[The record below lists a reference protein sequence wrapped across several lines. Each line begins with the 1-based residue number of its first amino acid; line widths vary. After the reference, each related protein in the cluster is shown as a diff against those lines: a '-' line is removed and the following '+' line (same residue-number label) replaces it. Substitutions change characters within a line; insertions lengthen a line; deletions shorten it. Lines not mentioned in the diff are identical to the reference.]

1 MMKKITYILIATIL
15 ILISGCATFDTKANT
30 FPLMY
35 NKKPSNILILPPINL
50 STAPEAKEYFMST
63 LSEAA
68 SETGYYFFPLEV
80 TTHFLKTEGLYDTE
94 ILTDDLL
101 PQFKEYF
108 NADAV
113 LITKIIEWDKA
124 YFIIGGNVTVSLD
137 FALRSTTTGEIL
149 WNYAGKIVYDT
160 SGGSKQGLLIAL
172 LETAIKTAA
181 QDYVPIAKGI
191 NKKVLETMPV
201 GKYHPR
207 NNQDQ
212 ADQVRLP
219 NEDKQ

>member
-1 MMKKITYILIATIL
+1 MKKLILILISL
-15 ILISGCATFDTKANT
+15 IIILISGCATFETKANT

-35 NKKPSNILILPPINL
+35 EKKPSNILILPPINL

-94 ILTDDLL
+94 IITDDLL
-101 PQFKEYF
+101 PQFNEYF

-124 YFIIGGNVTVSLD
+124 YYVIGGNVTVSLD
-137 FALRSTTTGEIL
+137 FSLKSTISGEIL
-149 WNYAGKIVYDT
+149 WNYNGRIVYDT
-160 SGGSKQGLLIAL
+160 SGGDSGGGFLVAL

-181 QDYVPIAKGI
+181 QDYVPVAKGV
-191 NKKVLETMPV
+191 NKQVLQTMPV
-201 GKYHPR
+201 GQYHPR
-207 NNQDQ
+207 NNEDQ
-212 ADQVRLP
+212 SDQVRLP
-219 NEDKQ
+219 TEEKL

>member
-1 MMKKITYILIATIL
+1 MKKITYIFIATIL
-15 ILISGCATFDTKANT
+15 ILISGCVTFDSKANT

-35 NKKPSNILILPPINL
+35 EKKPSNILILPPINL

-68 SETGYYFFPLEV
+68 SATGYYFFPLEV

-94 ILTDDLL
+94 IISDDLL

-113 LITKIIEWDKA
+113 LITKITEWDKS
-124 YFIIGGNVTVSLD
+124 YYVIGGNVTVSLD
-137 FALRSTTTGEIL
+137 FALRSTVSGETL
-149 WNYAGKIVYDT
+149 WNYKGRIVYDT
-160 SGGSKQGLLIAL
+160 TGDSGGGLLIAL
-172 LETAIKTAA
+172 LETAVKTAA
-181 QDYVPIAKGI
+181 QDYVPIAKAI
-191 NKKVLETMPV
+191 NKQVLETVPF

-212 ADQVRLP
+212 ADQVKILS
-219 NEDKQ
+219 EDKQ